1 MKNLYSIKIKEKETI
16 RYEYFRSYSIKHLIF
31 CLEVIWEY
39 YDWKILQIKRLKR
52 IYRKNISIT
61 EV

>member
-1 MKNLYSIKIKEKETI
+1 MKNLYSIKIKEKETV

-31 CLEVIWEY
+31 RLEEIWEY
-39 YDWKILQIKRLKR
+39 YDWKILQIKKLKR
-52 IYRKNISIT
+52 IYRKNIKVI